1 MYGKAPVRRR
11 GPYNMIQFRV
21 NSSKSVSSPNAYRLQ
36 LYLNQITKMLF
47 KKQELHSLDFSPTY
61 NKSVENFEAW
71 AESNELSHLHGWLL
85 PQLVAYFGSWT
96 LAYTSDGRID
106 CLKTIKQ
113 NCLDPQQRSFYTLTR
128 IKRSVLVPSQTKS
141 PDYATL
147 TPLILM
153 GLKRMQGVKYE
164 AWKTA
169 QDLSWIL
176 EPRLYESL
184 MLEPQVVEA
193 CCSLGSDRLIEIRNQ
208 GLLAR
213 TGAKAGQMKPAKST
227 WSLTGIQDT
236 ELGSLPKI
244 TQTILTQ
251 CWLAHPESRTPYMI
265 LDLQDWDAMPQP
277 LVTNDIFKAAP
288 TSSLPKKQNLKEL
301 ADVMPWDL

>member
-1 MYGKAPVRRR
+1 MWEGSPQGR
-11 GPYNMIQFRV
+11 GPHNMIWFRV
-21 NSSKSVSSPNAYRLQ
+21 NLIKSVSSLRAYRLH
-36 LYLNQITKMLF
+36 LYSNQITKMLF
-47 KKQELHSLDFSPTY
+47 KKQELHSIDFTPTY
-61 NKSVENFEAW
+61 NKSVENFETW
-71 AESNELSHLHGWLL
+71 CESNELSHLHSWLL
-85 PQLVAYFGSWT
+85 PQLVAWFGTWT
-96 LAYTSDGRID
+96 LAYTSDNRID
-106 CLKTIKQ
+106 CLATIKQ

-128 IKRSVLVPSQTKS
+128 IKRSLLVPSQTKS

-153 GLKRMQGVKYE
+153 GQKRMKGVDYK

-176 EPRLYESL
+176 EPRLFEATSL
-184 MLEPQVVEA
+184 PDQTLA
-193 CCSLGSDRLIEIRNQ
+193 SCCSLGSDRLIEIRDQ

-213 TGAKAGQMKPAKST
+213 TGAKAGQLKPAKST

-244 TQTILTQ
+244 AQTILTQ

-265 LDLQDWDAMPQP
+265 LDLQDWDRMPQP
-277 LVTNDIFKAAP
+277 LVTNDIFKPIVQEQP
-288 TSSLPKKQNLKEL
+288 TKKQVKETANL
-301 ADVMPWDL
+301 MPWDL